1 MQKLVSHDTCKRMR
15 LTRSTIV
22 CARLLEHQSTCV
34 PYRILSMDSPC
45 LEGGPAH
52 CESLG
57 LDQSVLCE
65 KHGFSKERAEGVDKA
80 EETSTQI

>member
-1 MQKLVSHDTCKRMR
+1 
-15 LTRSTIV
+15 
-22 CARLLEHQSTCV
+22 
-34 PYRILSMDSPC
+34 MDSPC